1 MNNTD
6 KVSDHALQLFEPD
19 PDVVYTIETTAN
31 LTHVG
36 RRNIL
41 VYYKQGLLPSV
52 LVPESGGY
60 YFNDE
65 GIRSLRRIEHLHN
78 TLGINLR
85 GTRMILDLMNE
96 VERLRDEIRFLR
108 DRSP

>member
-52 LVPESGGY
+52 LAPESGGY

-65 GIRSLRRIEHLHN
+65 AIRVLRRIGHLQTDH
-78 TLGINLR
+78 GITPIKVGGGSVKVKDKLKISFTIVATKAN
-85 GTRMILDLMNE
+85 
-96 VERLRDEIRFLR
+96 
-108 DRSP
+108 